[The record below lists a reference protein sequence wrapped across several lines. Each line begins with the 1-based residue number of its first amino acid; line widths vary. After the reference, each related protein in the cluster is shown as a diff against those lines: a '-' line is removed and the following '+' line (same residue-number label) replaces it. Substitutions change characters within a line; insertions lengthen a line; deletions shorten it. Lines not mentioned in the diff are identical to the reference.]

1 MSDGTE
7 KSISEINVGDYVLNK
22 DGTSTNQVVFI
33 EKHFS
38 QSIDVYSP
46 TSDLQPFATTNHML
60 YKDGEWIVVDN
71 DLYSWLDECKTIKDI
86 VTKSIENQEV
96 YNLWVTGDGT
106 YTVNGYGTHSIMFDG
121 GWMRLAYEQD
131 LISYDDVI
139 SIMNEYAVE
148 KPELLHGS
156 FLLNKVVGKI
166 NNSVL
171 NKICANM
178 MLANDNTIRK
188 QSMQQLMKIIQRVVK

>member
-1 MSDGTE
+1 
-7 KSISEINVGDYVLNK
+7 
-22 DGTSTNQVVFI
+22 
-33 EKHFS
+33 
-38 QSIDVYSP
+38 
-46 TSDLQPFATTNHML
+46 ML
-60 YKDGEWIVVDN
+60 FR
-71 DLYSWLDECKTIKDI
+71 S
-86 VTKSIENQEV
+86 
-96 YNLWVTGDGT
+96 
-106 YTVNGYGTHSIMFDG
+106 
-121 GWMRLAYEQD
+121 EQD